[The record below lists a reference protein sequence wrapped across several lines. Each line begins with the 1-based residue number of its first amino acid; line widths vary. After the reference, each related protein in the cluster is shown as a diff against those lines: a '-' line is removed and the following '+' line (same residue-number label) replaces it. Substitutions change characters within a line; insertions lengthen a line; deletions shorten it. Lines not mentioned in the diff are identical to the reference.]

1 MTEQELIAG
10 LMTQDKAAIG
20 FLVETFQKQ
29 IIKTA
34 YNFVDNMED
43 AEDLSQEVFME
54 VLRSIGRYKKKS
66 ALSTWIYRITVNRSL
81 DHLRR
86 QKRRN
91 IVQRLESF
99 IRISNDG
106 GSRYVAE
113 PATIYT
119 HHEEREKRKILE
131 SAINSLP
138 ENQKIAFVLSKYD
151 DLSYKEIADVM
162 NLSLPSVESLIFRAR
177 MNLQKKLVN
186 YFSEYA
192 ANKKQDGL

>member
-10 LMTQDKAAIG
+10 LITQNKAAIEH
-20 FLVETFQKQ
+20 LVESYQNK

-34 YNFVDNMED
+34 NNFVDNMED

-54 VLRSIGRYKKKS
+54 VLRSIGRYRKKS

-99 IRISNDG
+99 MRISNDG
-106 GSRYVAE
+106 GDRYTVE
-113 PATIYT
+113 PATMDKQY
-119 HHEEREKRKILE
+119 EESEKRKILDK
-131 SAINSLP
+131 AVNSLP
-138 ENQKIAFVLSKYD
+138 ENQRIAFVLSKYD

-192 ANKKQDGL
+192 ANKK